1 MAKIKHI
8 AMICV
13 DPNKL
18 ADFYCDVFDMKV
30 QLRRNGSVFLTDGY
44 LNVALLAQTAEG
56 KPNGL
61 NHFGFHIENADVVAE
76 RMKKWN
82 VVGPVKRPADRTYAE
97 TRATDPEGNNFD
109 LTVGG
114 FERSRQSDVVE
125 LQRQTEP
132 TPA

>member
-1 MAKIKHI
+1 
-8 AMICV
+8 
-13 DPNKL
+13 
-18 ADFYCDVFDMKV
+18 MKV

-114 FERSRQSDVVE
+114 FERSRQPDVVE
-125 LQRQTEP
+125 A
-132 TPA
+132 PAPN

>member
-8 AMICV
+8 AMICM

-44 LNVALLAQTAEG
+44 FNVALLAQTAEG

-97 TRATDPEGNNFD
+97 TRGTDPEGNNFD

-114 FERSRQSDVVE
+114 FERSRQPDVVE
-125 LQRQTEP
+125 A
-132 TPA
+132 PAPN